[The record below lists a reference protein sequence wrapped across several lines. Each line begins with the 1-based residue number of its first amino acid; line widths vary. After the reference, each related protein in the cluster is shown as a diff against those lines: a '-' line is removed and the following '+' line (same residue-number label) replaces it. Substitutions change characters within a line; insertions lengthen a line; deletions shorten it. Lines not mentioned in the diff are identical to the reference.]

1 MYGKNYLT
9 STLIRELYYSIFNVF
24 NFLIQFFLV
33 NDFFFSFFIR
43 SSMIRMNNSLLDE
56 KYNNVIKSICEM
68 MLPMKI
74 KRPTCEQL
82 LNSKSQWDL
91 SMSQI
96 QNDLMFKKFKNLSI
110 SELLTKN
117 NFCNYFIK
125 MKSMHK

>member
-1 MYGKNYLT
+1 
-9 STLIRELYYSIFNVF
+9 
-24 NFLIQFFLV
+24 
-33 NDFFFSFFIR
+33 
-43 SSMIRMNNSLLDE
+43 MIRVNNSLLDE

-68 MLPMKI
+68 MLPMTT

-91 SMSQI
+91 SMSEI
-96 QNDLMFKKFKNLSI
+96 QNDLTFKKLKNLSI
-110 SELLTKN
+110 SESLTKN